1 MDQLF
6 SRLNDS
12 CGDFLFC
19 SAGICFV
26 SGEGF
31 DYQKAL
37 KCADTAL
44 YESKKKGKRRY
55 SYYEKMEDMKSE
67 RKKPCE
73 IRMNGCTG
81 FFQVFFQP
89 AAFSF
94 FLMIGRIRPRAVS
107 TKGVITFK
115 AVDAGSPSTY
125 IPKIQQNAVTTK
137 HQMPAVRAMPDFL
150 QNGIPDGIC
159 LLPCAERCRLRIP
172 TGNAEAW

>member
-1 MDQLF
+1 MTTGEDSARGALLILDLDDFKQVNDRFGHLKGDEVLKSLAEVLRHTFRSHDLIGRLGGDEFLVFVKGIENKEILDRRMDQLF

-55 SYYEKMEDMKSE
+55 SYYEKMEDMK
-67 RKKPCE
+67 
-73 IRMNGCTG
+73 
-81 FFQVFFQP
+81 
-89 AAFSF
+89 A
-94 FLMIGRIRPRAVS
+94 
-107 TKGVITFK
+107 
-115 AVDAGSPSTY
+115 
-125 IPKIQQNAVTTK
+125 
-137 HQMPAVRAMPDFL
+137 
-150 QNGIPDGIC
+150 
-159 LLPCAERCRLRIP
+159 
-172 TGNAEAW
+172 

>member
-1 MDQLF
+1 MEILDRRMDHLF

-55 SYYEKMEDMKSE
+55 SYYEKMEDMK
-67 RKKPCE
+67 
-73 IRMNGCTG
+73 
-81 FFQVFFQP
+81 V
-89 AAFSF
+89 
-94 FLMIGRIRPRAVS
+94 
-107 TKGVITFK
+107 
-115 AVDAGSPSTY
+115 
-125 IPKIQQNAVTTK
+125 
-137 HQMPAVRAMPDFL
+137 
-150 QNGIPDGIC
+150 
-159 LLPCAERCRLRIP
+159 
-172 TGNAEAW
+172 